1 MPNLPA
7 PQLSGLAVA
16 GCFLTGYLIID
27 VRMAVL
33 LFSFYFSLL
42 FFFTPTEGKVSIALL
57 QAHDDLGTQD
67 FDRDVDEPT
76 TVKAPVIFVGGA
88 LKSLDSGD
96 PWETRESGPE
106 PRHRALLGLVPL
118 ITHWVQTQ
126 HPECQS
132 R

>member
-16 GCFLTGYLIID
+16 GCFLTGYSIID

-42 FFFTPTEGKVSIALL
+42 CFTPTEGKVSIALL

-76 TVKAPVIFVGGA
+76 TVKAPVILVGGA
-88 LKSLDSGD
+88 LK
-96 PWETRESGPE
+96 
-106 PRHRALLGLVPL
+106 V
-118 ITHWVQTQ
+118 
-126 HPECQS
+126 
-132 R
+132 